1 MNKTLP
7 WPEIRGHKFD
17 TLQKFLHICVSI
29 VGVDLFN
36 VTSLNVIFTRVSGHK
51 SPDSPRTG
59 SLYSYEEL
67 ILQKG
72 LDESCN

>member
-17 TLQKFLHICVSI
+17 PLQKLLHICVSI

-36 VTSLNVIFTRVSGHK
+36 VTSLNVIFLRGFLVT
-51 SPDSPRTG
+51 SPRIAPVQGPLTHMK
-59 SLYSYEEL
+59 S
-67 ILQKG
+67 
-72 LDESCN
+72 

>member
-7 WPEIRGHKFD
+7 WPEIRGQKFD
-17 TLQKFLHICVSI
+17 PLQKLLPICVSI

-51 SPDSPRTG
+51 FPDSAVQGPFTHMK
-59 SLYSYEEL
+59 S
-67 ILQKG
+67 
-72 LDESCN
+72 